1 MSMMKRF
8 FVTMA
13 VAVFVVFASG
23 SYAGEEPM
31 MNDTAMN
38 MTMNDTMMNMTMNGT
53 DMANDTI
60 EEPASDDGRRRLLG
74 EEMMNDTMMN
84 MTMNDTMMNMTMNGT
99 DMANDT
105 IEEPA
110 SDDGRRRLLDMHEMM
125 NDTMMNDTMMN
136 MTMNDTMGNMTMNG
150 TDMANDTI
158 AEEEPASDDG
168 RRRLRLLIEA

>member
-38 MTMNDTMMNMTMNGT
+38 MTMNGT

-60 EEPASDDGRRRLLG
+60 EEPASDDGRRRL
-74 EEMMNDTMMN
+74 
-84 MTMNDTMMNMTMNGT
+84 
-99 DMANDT
+99 
-105 IEEPA
+105 
-110 SDDGRRRLLDMHEMM
+110 
-125 NDTMMNDTMMN
+125 
-136 MTMNDTMGNMTMNG
+136 
-150 TDMANDTI
+150 
-158 AEEEPASDDG
+158 
-168 RRRLRLLIEA
+168 RLLIEA

>member
-38 MTMNDTMMNMTMNGT
+38 MTMNGT

-60 EEPASDDGRRRLLG
+60 AEEEPAS
-74 EEMMNDTMMN
+74 
-84 MTMNDTMMNMTMNGT
+84 
-99 DMANDT
+99 
-105 IEEPA
+105 
-110 SDDGRRRLLDMHEMM
+110 SDDGRRRLLDMHESM
-125 NDTMMNDTMMN
+125 NDTMM
-136 MTMNDTMGNMTMNG
+136 NMTMNG

-158 AEEEPASDDG
+158 AEEEPASSDDG
-168 RRRLRLLIEA
+168 RRRLLD

>member
-1 MSMMKRF
+1 MG
-8 FVTMA
+8 
-13 VAVFVVFASG
+13 AVFAVFASG

-60 EEPASDDGRRRLLG
+60 EEPASDDGRRRLL
-74 EEMMNDTMMN
+74 
-84 MTMNDTMMNMTMNGT
+84 
-99 DMANDT
+99 
-105 IEEPA
+105 
-110 SDDGRRRLLDMHEMM
+110 DMHESM

-136 MTMNDTMGNMTMNG
+136 DTMGNDTMGNMTMNG

>member
-38 MTMNDTMMNMTMNGT
+38 MTMNDTMMNMTMN
-53 DMANDTI
+53 
-60 EEPASDDGRRRLLG
+60 
-74 EEMMNDTMMN
+74 DTMG
-84 MTMNDTMMNMTMNGT
+84 NMTMNGT

-110 SDDGRRRLLDMHEMM
+110 SDDGRRRL
-125 NDTMMNDTMMN
+125 
-136 MTMNDTMGNMTMNG
+136 
-150 TDMANDTI
+150 
-158 AEEEPASDDG
+158 
-168 RRRLRLLIEA
+168 RLLIEA

>member
-60 EEPASDDGRRRLLG
+60 AEEEPAS
-74 EEMMNDTMMN
+74 
-84 MTMNDTMMNMTMNGT
+84 
-99 DMANDT
+99 
-105 IEEPA
+105 
-110 SDDGRRRLLDMHEMM
+110 SDDGRRRLLDMHES
-125 NDTMMNDTMMN
+125 MNDTMMN

-158 AEEEPASDDG
+158 AEEEPASSDDG
-168 RRRLRLLIEA
+168 RRRLLG

>member
-1 MSMMKRF
+1 MMKRF

-60 EEPASDDGRRRLLG
+60 EEPASDDGRRRLLDMH
-74 EEMMNDTMMN
+74 ESMNDTMMN
-84 MTMNDTMMNMTMNGT
+84 DTMMNDTMMNMTMNGT

-110 SDDGRRRLLDMHEMM
+110 SDDGRCGLKARHKTDRVLAHATKKERISKLAASEPQLL
-125 NDTMMNDTMMN
+125 
-136 MTMNDTMGNMTMNG
+136 
-150 TDMANDTI
+150 
-158 AEEEPASDDG
+158 
-168 RRRLRLLIEA
+168 

>member
-1 MSMMKRF
+1 MSMMKKF

-38 MTMNDTMMNMTMNGT
+38 MTMNDTMMNMTMN
-53 DMANDTI
+53 
-60 EEPASDDGRRRLLG
+60 
-74 EEMMNDTMMN
+74 
-84 MTMNDTMMNMTMNGT
+84 
-99 DMANDT
+99 
-105 IEEPA
+105 
-110 SDDGRRRLLDMHEMM
+110 
-125 NDTMMNDTMMN
+125 
-136 MTMNDTMGNMTMNG
+136 DTMGNMTMNG

-158 AEEEPASDDG
+158 AEEEPASSDDG

>member
-1 MSMMKRF
+1 MMKRF

-60 EEPASDDGRRRLLG
+60 EEPASDDGRRRLL
-74 EEMMNDTMMN
+74 
-84 MTMNDTMMNMTMNGT
+84 
-99 DMANDT
+99 
-105 IEEPA
+105 
-110 SDDGRRRLLDMHEMM
+110 DMHES
-125 NDTMMNDTMMN
+125 MNDTMMN

>member
-1 MSMMKRF
+1 MMKRF

-84 MTMNDTMMNMTMNGT
+84 DTM
-99 DMANDT
+99 
-105 IEEPA
+105 
-110 SDDGRRRLLDMHEMM
+110 
-125 NDTMMNDTMMN
+125 
-136 MTMNDTMGNMTMNG
+136 MNDTMGNMTMNG

>member
-1 MSMMKRF
+1 MSMTKRF

-60 EEPASDDGRRRLLG
+60 EEPASDDGRRRLL
-74 EEMMNDTMMN
+74 
-84 MTMNDTMMNMTMNGT
+84 
-99 DMANDT
+99 
-105 IEEPA
+105 
-110 SDDGRRRLLDMHEMM
+110 DMHESM

-136 MTMNDTMGNMTMNG
+136 DTMGNDTMGNDTMGNMTMNG